1 MGLIYVRFHRYNK
14 SSNPSK
20 HNILISNAI
29 SQSIMLSSVIIY
41 ETVKGI

>member
-1 MGLIYVRFHRYNK
+1 MGLIYVRFNRYNK
-14 SSNPSK
+14 SSNSSK

-41 ETVKGI
+41 QSEKGI